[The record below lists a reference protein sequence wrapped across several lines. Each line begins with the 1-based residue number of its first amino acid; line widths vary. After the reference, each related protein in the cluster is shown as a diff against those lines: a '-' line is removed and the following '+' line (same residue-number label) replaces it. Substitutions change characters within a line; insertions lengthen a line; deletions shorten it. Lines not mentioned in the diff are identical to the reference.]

1 MPEFAK
7 PGAREIGRA
16 WIAPNARQEG
26 VAIGQLYMGVCVC
39 VLKRAPRFLVGFG
52 GGTPQ
57 PDHQFGGSNLT
68 KKTHL
73 HVLGAVMYAPWH
85 VLKADTEVICATMLL
100 SQAAT
105 RRKYN

>member
-1 MPEFAK
+1 MRPM
-7 PGAREIGRA
+7 RGRKVLPLA
-16 WIAPNARQEG
+16 SCTW
-26 VAIGQLYMGVCVC
+26 VCVCVC

-73 HVLGAVMYAPWH
+73 HVLWRGDVCPWH
-85 VLKADTEVICATMLL
+85 ALKADTEVICATMLL

-105 RRKYN
+105 RRINPG